1 MNFLKAGFCQR
12 LLASIGAAVLL
23 STASVGN
30 AMTVLTFDGR
40 DETNL
45 SGDGN
50 QGTFH
55 NPPVGFA
62 FTFSGVA
69 ADNPTSGPGDPYTAS
84 DTDFNFTG
92 TDFGGLGFGVSPQLV
107 FSAAQAFA
115 EIDLTVNPANT
126 LPSLTLNLKDID
138 APIFA
143 AEELQYTMTL
153 GAAGTK
159 TISVSLASPGFINS
173 PKNGIPDFISPAE
186 GLSELQ
192 LQYPFGLG
200 TGAHPE
206 AGYVPPILDVTIH
219 QIRIV
224 TVPEPSSVA
233 LSGLGATALCAIGCF
248 RRRQSRSAI
257 A

>member
-1 MNFLKAGFCQR
+1 MNLEKAGFCQR
-12 LLASIGAAVLL
+12 LLASIGTAVLL
-23 STASVGN
+23 SMASVSSG
-30 AMTVLTFDGR
+30 ATVLTIDGR

-45 SGDGN
+45 AGDGN
-50 QGTFH
+50 QATFH

-62 FTFSGVA
+62 FTFGGVA

-84 DTDFNFTG
+84 DTDFNYTG
-92 TDFGGLGFGVSPQLV
+92 TDFGGLGFGLSPQLV
-107 FSAAQAFA
+107 FPAALAFA
-115 EIDLTVNPANT
+115 QMDVTVNPGNT
-126 LPSLTLNLKDID
+126 VPSLTLNLKDID
-138 APIFA
+138 APTFA

-159 TISVSLASPGFINS
+159 TISVSLATPDFINN

-192 LQYPFGLG
+192 LQYPFGFG

-219 QIRIV
+219 QIRI
-224 TVPEPSSVA
+224 TLVPEPSSVA
-233 LSGLGATALCAIGCF
+233 LSGLGAMALCAVVCF
-248 RRRQSRSAI
+248 RRPKSR
-257 A
+257 